1 MDFLKEAKEVID
13 IEIIALARTRDSLD
27 PVFLEILELITTCK
41 GKVIITGMGKSSHIG
56 SKIAATMASLGT
68 QSFFL
73 HPAEALHGDLGMVS
87 NQDIIIAISY
97 SGESDEII
105 KLIPNIKAI
114 GATLI
119 GVSGNGDSTLI
130 KHADV
135 GQVFPPFKEA
145 CNLGLAPSSS
155 TTAALA
161 YGDALAIVAS
171 KVYGF
176 TESNFGLYHPAGAL
190 GKRLLVTV
198 RDIMIHRD
206 DTPTTHTG
214 AMLTDIVIS
223 LSEKNVGIVS
233 ILNEDDTIAGIIT
246 DGDLRRLLKK
256 GVDIYNLR
264 VDEIMTT
271 NPTLVS
277 TDDLAIDIL
286 RLLQRKR
293 FPAAPVV
300 DDNNVLVGAITLQK
314 ILDIGIV

>member
-1 MDFLKEAKEVID
+1 MDLLKEAREVID
-13 IEIIALARTRDSLD
+13 TEINALEVVRDSLD
-27 PVFLEILELITTCK
+27 SVFIEILESITHCK

-87 NQDIIIAISY
+87 EEDLIIAISY

-119 GVSGNGDSTLI
+119 GVSGNADSTLI
-130 KHADV
+130 RHSNV

-198 RDIMIHRD
+198 KDIMIPRN
-206 DTPTTHTG
+206 DTPTTHTS
-214 AMLTDIVIS
+214 AMLTDILIG

-233 ILNEDDTIAGIIT
+233 ILNDDGTIAGIIT

-256 GVDIYNLR
+256 GVDIYNLG
-264 VDEIMTT
+264 VNEIMTK
-271 NPTLVS
+271 NPTIVS
-277 TDDLAIDIL
+277 TNDLAIDIL
-286 RLLQRKR
+286 RLLQIKR

-300 DDNNVLVGAITLQK
+300 DENNVLVGAITLQK